1 MKRIS
6 RKKDSK
12 REENSP
18 AERFSEIIFFEPAL
32 KAADEKSS
40 RSPALWAFERI
51 IRKTFSR
58 GGVRIIKLGGTA
70 SYLRPFYWDEGF
82 FIFRRYIYE

>member
-1 MKRIS
+1 MAMKRIS

-32 KAADEKSS
+32 KAADEKSC
-40 RSPALWAFERI
+40 RSPALRAYKRI
-51 IRKTFSR
+51 I
-58 GGVRIIKLGGTA
+58 L
-70 SYLRPFYWDEGF
+70 
-82 FIFRRYIYE
+82 